1 MIFFMCMYVH
11 FYVCRHTSECS
22 QRQHPD
28 VKKVGIAVFAGD
40 GKKRGSV
47 SKDARVKAQ
56 HLAVSAIV
64 TLGSL
69 ISLYLSFLVSK
80 NGHKNKF

>member
-1 MIFFMCMYVH
+1 MIFFPVNVH
-11 FYVCRHTSECS
+11 FCVCRHTRECS

-28 VKKVGIAVFAGD
+28 VKKVGIAVFAGV

-47 SKDARVKAQ
+47 SKVARVNAQ

-69 ISLYLSFLVSK
+69 ISLYLNFVSK